1 MTDTTDPRPRG
12 RLIFLRP
19 PADPRPSWTVRRTK
33 RLRDVGGSWR
43 EHRRLL
49 GRSGYPLTENEAK
62 AAWLVSWHCTTPEI
76 AEALGVSR
84 STVTVTIARL
94 MAMFGVRGRGPL
106 LRRIRSI
113 VDGVEPPGVGR

>member
-12 RLIFLRP
+12 RLVFLRP
-19 PADPRPSWTVRRTK
+19 PKEPRPRWTVRRTK
-33 RLRDVGGSWR
+33 RVHDVRGSWR

-49 GRSGYPLTENEAK
+49 GRSGYLLTENEAK
-62 AAWLVSWHCTTPEI
+62 VAWLVSWHCTSPDI

-84 STVTVTIARL
+84 STVTATIARL
-94 MAMFGVRGRGPL
+94 LAAFGVRGRGPL

-113 VDGVEPPGVGR
+113 VERIEPPAGDH